1 MEGVKEQRIDHQGT
15 FHSVT
20 TGQVIQGIE
29 IPPGGL
35 RQNMLDPQAAI
46 CASDI
51 FLAPGN
57 RDDDIY
63 RQISRHFAYEAIST
77 VFSNAISDAAKKQRP
92 TMPVVDILEPV
103 KTVHCSLGPI
113 PHDESS
119 NAGNIL
125 ILENIFQHQYHL
137 PDSDFER
144 RLFLI
149 YGDQKTT
156 QRIRSI
162 KQRRE
167 EAERPYDRLQWALP
181 VPALFHLRMNYL
193 YMISRLHFGGPGS
206 DQSTLYDAMNFWTRK
221 KISKAK
227 ADFYALEQLIIHS
240 FQARVCAL
248 LWNKLAQSE
257 PGVSLEFDDIAR
269 MLAVHDAKAFS
280 RLLDR
285 IVDSYGKY
293 SPATDDEELRNHVLF
308 LQHTQTYLLLKYSI
322 KHADLG
328 LLRRAIDRCCV
339 YFHGSGQSRYAY
351 EMLYL
356 HRLTSTRAATPELQR
371 AILANGLVNRQGKAG
386 SWYETDRLV
395 EFHNG
400 TLRELLNAKRGSSL
414 TLDYLLEHC
423 ALNTDFFAAL
433 ARQIE
438 SFYSINRNGEHPEKS
453 AERDIRIMAQR
464 LSRSGS
470 IDLHSGR
477 TVKHKA
483 TNVLEVGAR
492 RIAGKVIANFNKTA
506 CSVNYDYLEG
516 DEDELDDEN
525 EDEDD
530 DFGEEVGR
538 FFIADDVDDD

>member
-1 MEGVKEQRIDHQGT
+1 
-15 FHSVT
+15 
-20 TGQVIQGIE
+20 
-29 IPPGGL
+29 
-35 RQNMLDPQAAI
+35 
-46 CASDI
+46 
-51 FLAPGN
+51 
-57 RDDDIY
+57 
-63 RQISRHFAYEAIST
+63 
-77 VFSNAISDAAKKQRP
+77 
-92 TMPVVDILEPV
+92 MPVIDVLTPV
-103 KTVHCSLGPI
+103 KTVHRSLGPI

-125 ILENIFQHQYHL
+125 VLENIFRHQYHL
-137 PDSDFER
+137 PDSAFEQ

-167 EAERPYDRLQWALP
+167 QAERPYDRLQWALP

-221 KISKAK
+221 KISKSK

-248 LWNKLAQSE
+248 LWCRLAQSGL
-257 PGVSLEFDDIAR
+257 GVGFEFEDVAQ
-269 MLAVHDAKAFS
+269 MLAIHDAEAFS
-280 RLLDR
+280 QLLDR
-285 IVDSYGKY
+285 IVYSYSKDVRL
-293 SPATDDEELRNHVLF
+293 TDDMGLRNHVLF

-328 LLRRAIDRCCV
+328 LLRRAIDRCCL

-356 HRLTSTRAATPELQR
+356 QRLTSTHAATPELQR
-371 AILANGLVNRQGKAG
+371 AILANGLVNRQGKVD

-400 TLRELLNAKRGSSL
+400 TLRMLLNAKRGSAL
-414 TLDYLLEHC
+414 TLDYLFEHC
-423 ALNTDFFAAL
+423 ALNTDFFASL
-433 ARQIE
+433 AKQIE
-438 SFYSINRNGEHPEKS
+438 SFYSVNRNSEHPEKS
-453 AERDIRIMAQR
+453 AERDIRVMAQR
-464 LSRSGS
+464 LSCSGS
-470 IDLHSGR
+470 IALHSGR
-477 TVKHKA
+477 TVQHEVID
-483 TNVLEVGAR
+483 VLEVGAK
-492 RIAGKVIANFNKTA
+492 RIAGKAIANFNRTA
-506 CSVNYDYLEG
+506 CSIDYDYLEEY
-516 DEDELDDEN
+516 EDELEEG

-530 DFGEEVGR
+530 EIDEEAGQ
-538 FFIADDVDDD
+538 FFAPDHADE

>member
-1 MEGVKEQRIDHQGT
+1 
-15 FHSVT
+15 
-20 TGQVIQGIE
+20 
-29 IPPGGL
+29 
-35 RQNMLDPQAAI
+35 
-46 CASDI
+46 
-51 FLAPGN
+51 
-57 RDDDIY
+57 
-63 RQISRHFAYEAIST
+63 
-77 VFSNAISDAAKKQRP
+77 
-92 TMPVVDILEPV
+92 MPVIDVLAPV

-137 PDSDFER
+137 PDSAFEQ

-167 EAERPYDRLQWALP
+167 QAQRPYDRLQWALP

-193 YMISRLHFGGPGS
+193 YMISRLHFGGQGGG
-206 DQSTLYDAMNFWTRK
+206 QSTLYDAMNFWTRK
-221 KISKAK
+221 KISKSN

-248 LWNKLAQSE
+248 LWCRLAQSG
-257 PGVSLEFDDIAR
+257 PGLEFEDIAR
-269 MLAVHDAKAFS
+269 MLATHNAEAFS
-280 RLLDR
+280 RLLNR
-285 IVDSYGKY
+285 IVDSYGKDAR
-293 SPATDDEELRNHVLF
+293 STDDLELRNHVLF

-339 YFHGSGQSRYAY
+339 YFHGSGQSKYAY

-356 HRLTSTRAATPELQR
+356 LRLTSTRAATPELQR
-371 AILANGLVNRQGKAG
+371 AILANGLVNRQGKAN

-400 TLRELLNAKRGSSL
+400 TLRKLLNAKRGSAI
-414 TLDYLLEHC
+414 TLDYLFEHC
-423 ALNTDFFAAL
+423 ALNTDFFASL
-433 ARQIE
+433 AKQTE
-438 SFYSINRNGEHPEKS
+438 SFYSINHNSKHPEKP
-453 AERDIRIMAQR
+453 AERDIRVMAQR

-470 IDLHSGR
+470 ITLHSGR
-477 TVKHKA
+477 TVKHEA
-483 TNVLEVGAR
+483 TDVLKVGAM
-492 RIAGKVIANFNKTA
+492 RIAGRAIANFNGTA
-506 CSVNYDYLEG
+506 CSADYDYLEG
-516 DEDELDDEN
+516 DEYELGDEDEN
-525 EDEDD
+525 EDEDED
-530 DFGEEVGR
+530 EEVGQ
-538 FFIADDVDDD
+538 FFAPDHVGEE